1 MAGFSPGL
9 DLLSRKVHGAGGN
22 RTMNIIIQDVFIG
35 GYVPGD
41 SVLHRLD
48 PRTKLIGLIVLLIG
62 VFATR
67 TDVGLLI
74 TSCAGADSHFP
85 VRGWMAGLVV
95 GLASLFV
102 DAVDRRGDQYALQ
115 LGRPTH
121 ADWPMGASRHRTGY
135 SRRSDPLRFSF
146 CWQ

>member
-48 PRTKLIGLIVLLIG
+48 PRNKVDRFG
-62 VFATR
+62 
-67 TDVGLLI
+67 
-74 TSCAGADSHFP
+74 CAAHRRICDAYRWRPADNFLRRADSYLP
-85 VRGWMAGLVV
+85 V
-95 GLASLFV
+95 
-102 DAVDRRGDQYALQ
+102 
-115 LGRPTH
+115 
-121 ADWPMGASRHRTGY
+121 
-135 SRRSDPLRFSF
+135 
-146 CWQ
+146 